1 MKTIKRKSEH
11 QSEVLK
17 IFLRKVNFI
26 KKKRKVKTNKGIKIT
41 KKKKNLKLQAILPFG
56 IIFLDMNII
65 LSPKMILGDKF

>member
-17 IFLRKVNFI
+17 TFLRKVNFI

-41 KKKKNLKLQAILPFG
+41 KKNLKLQAILLFG